1 MSMFKL
7 KPTPQDANYE
17 EVEARSIIRPFS
29 HHKYIQ
35 VGRFPNR
42 EY

>member
-1 MSMFKL
+1 MFKL

-35 VGRFPNR
+35 VGRLSPR